1 MHKKHQKA
9 FTLVELLLSL
19 AIFGMLMAA
28 VAVAFDAS
36 VKNYQ
41 DNQGIYRTINAA
53 RQTLLRLTND
63 IRTAD
68 KDISVDEDDDH
79 LKLTMSHTINNSI
92 QTKTYRFDKTSKNLY
107 LNTGD
112 SEYLIMLGIENDNE
126 NDNKPKNRGIVDDLK
141 ITPGHV
147 NGEIRNVRI
156 VMTVTDPDSG
166 VSQTLAAAAVVR
178 RNL

>member
-36 VKNYQ
+36 IKNYQ
-41 DNQGIYRTINAA
+41 DNQGIYRTVNAA

-63 IRTAD
+63 VRTANNVA
-68 KDISVDEDDDH
+68 IESDEDNDY
-79 LKLTMSHTINNSI
+79 LSLTTPDIPPVSI
-92 QTKTYRFDKTSKNLY
+92 TYRFHRPSGILY
-107 LNTGD
+107 LKTD
-112 SEYLIMLGIENDNE
+112 ADADEYVLCRHISAMTFS
-126 NDNKPKNRGIVDDLK
+126 RAA
-141 ITPGHV
+141 V
-147 NGEIRNVRI
+147 NGDPDLTRNVRI
-156 VMTVTDPDSG
+156 VMTVTDPDSS
-166 VSQTLAAAAVVR
+166 VSQKLAAAAVVR

>member
-36 VKNYQ
+36 IKNYQ
-41 DNQGIYRTINAA
+41 DNQGIYRTVNAA

-63 IRTAD
+63 VRTANNVA
-68 KDISVDEDDDH
+68 IESDEDNDY
-79 LKLTMSHTINNSI
+79 LSLTTPDIPPVSM
-92 QTKTYRFDKTSKNLY
+92 TYRFHRPSGNLY

-112 SEYLIMLGIENDNE
+112 SEYLMLGIV
-126 NDNKPKNRGIVDDLK
+126 NDNKQQNRVIVDDLK